1 MSDLKLVVKP
11 TVTAGIERGGED
23 LDFYIEA
30 SFPGST
36 PPKSINGLAKE
47 WDFGNGGFN
56 HETRTATGKV
66 HISTYYDEFEWEGD
80 LDDVGG
86 DADLACGDEHVGAE
100 GLGGLLARGG
110 AQADRGEQGGVAE
123 AAGELRDEREE
134 LGYP

>member
-80 LDDVGG
+80 LDDVMNLEVGYTNPKPLKEALL
-86 DADLACGDEHVGAE
+86 DPDKWNFDHKPSESPRLAFRTKIFIDGNAE
-100 GLGGLLARGG
+100 
-110 AQADRGEQGGVAE
+110 
-123 AAGELRDEREE
+123 
-134 LGYP
+134 